1 MSKKVYLT
9 EEQLHKVV
17 AKAAKRIVNEMKKR
31 NLQEGM
37 FDFLKKKG
45 KNDTKSPKMG
55 ELPSFYKDD
64 INAPYAGNYVGLRYN
79 YPKESPYNPY
89 WLQKKRHP
97 DWPLEKCKQY
107 SKELIISDIGEEG
120 FEHYKDQIWIPM
132 KWTKSSTENF

>member
-17 AKAAKRIVNEMKKR
+17 AKAAKRIANEMKKR

-37 FDFLKKKG
+37 FDFLKKKD
-45 KNDTKSPKMG
+45 KNNTKTPEEK
-55 ELPSFYKDD
+55 ELRIVDD
-64 INAPYAGNYVGLRYN
+64 INLPYAGNYVGLRYN
-79 YPKESPYNPY
+79 NPKEGPYNPY
-89 WLQKKRHP
+89 WLQNERHP

-107 SKELIISDIGEEG
+107 SKKLIISDIGEEG